1 MQNRIIKGTKMQFQ
15 WLKKIEN
22 PLVKPFYKQYLP
34 YSRPNKA
41 EHIAVLKDNSKHHN
55 SIVACARLRPIGE
68 LALLTGMLVS
78 PAHRGQ
84 RLGHQ
89 LLQHMRPQFENNKTF
104 TFALP
109 HLEGFYRQHDFYLT
123 EAAPNDIQ
131 QRFLAYQKQGK
142 TLLLLAF
149 NDSNQAVI

>member
-1 MQNRIIKGTKMQFQ
+1 MQFQ

-41 EHIAVLKDNSKHHN
+41 EHIAVLKNHHN
-55 SIVACARLRPIGE
+55 IVACARLRPIGE
-68 LALLTGMLVS
+68 LSLLTGMLVS
-78 PAHRGQ
+78 PDYRGQ

-89 LLQHMRPQFENNKTF
+89 LLQHMSPQFIHGKTF

-109 HLEGFYRQHDFYLT
+109 HLEDFYYQHNFRQI
-123 EAAPNDIQ
+123 ENAPNDIQ

-142 TLLLLAF
+142 SLLLLGF
-149 NDSNQAVI
+149 NDSNQADI

>member
-1 MQNRIIKGTKMQFQ
+1 MQFQ

-41 EHIAVLKDNSKHHN
+41 EHIAVLRDNSKEGN
-55 SIVACARLRPIGE
+55 KIVACARLRPIGE
-68 LALLTGMLVS
+68 LSLLTGMLVS
-78 PAHRGQ
+78 PDHRGQ
-84 RLGHQ
+84 RLGHHI
-89 LLQHMRPQFENNKTF
+89 LQQMRPKFQSNKTF

-109 HLEGFYRQHDFYLT
+109 HLEQFYCQHDFYPT
-123 EAAPNDIQ
+123 TQAPNDIL

-142 TLLLLAF
+142 ELLLLGF
-149 NDSNQAVI
+149 NDSNQADI

>member
-1 MQNRIIKGTKMQFQ
+1 MQFQ

-41 EHIAVLKDNSKHHN
+41 EHIAVLKEGN

-68 LALLTGMLVS
+68 LSLLTGMLVS
-78 PAHRGQ
+78 PEHRGQ
-84 RLGHQ
+84 RLGHHI
-89 LLQHMRPQFENNKTF
+89 LRHMRPHFENNKTF

-109 HLEGFYRQHDFYLT
+109 HLEQFYRQHDFYPT
-123 EAAPNDIQ
+123 AQAPNDIQ
-131 QRFLAYQKQGK
+131 QRFEAYKKQGK
-142 TLLLLAF
+142 SLLLLGF
-149 NDSNQAVI
+149 NDSNQADI

>member
-1 MQNRIIKGTKMQFQ
+1 MQFQ

-41 EHIAVLKDNSKHHN
+41 EHIAVLKDNRKEGN
-55 SIVACARLRPIGE
+55 TIIACARLRPIGE
-68 LALLTGMLVS
+68 LSLLTGMLVS
-78 PAHRGQ
+78 PDYRGQ
-84 RLGHQ
+84 QLGHQ
-89 LLQHMRPQFENNKTF
+89 LLRDMRPHFENNKTF

-109 HLEGFYRQHDFYLT
+109 HLEHFYRQHDFYPT
-123 EAAPNDIQ
+123 VQAPNDIQ

-142 TLLLLAF
+142 TLLLLGF
-149 NDSNQAVI
+149 DDSNQADI

>member
-1 MQNRIIKGTKMQFQ
+1 MQFQ

-41 EHIAVLKDNSKHHN
+41 EHIAVLKDNSKAHN
-55 SIVACARLRPIGE
+55 TIVACARLRPIGA
-68 LALLTGMLVS
+68 LSLLTGMLVS
-78 PAHRGQ
+78 PDYRGQ
-84 RLGHQ
+84 QLGHQ
-89 LLQHMRPQFENNKTF
+89 LLQQMRPHFSRHKTF

-109 HLEGFYRQHDFYLT
+109 HLGDFYRQHDFHPT
-123 EAAPNDIQ
+123 TTAPNDIQ

-142 TLLLLAF
+142 SLLLLGF
-149 NDSNQAVI
+149 DDSNQADI

>member
-1 MQNRIIKGTKMQFQ
+1 MQFQ

-41 EHIAVLKDNSKHHN
+41 EHIAVLKDNSG
-55 SIVACARLRPIGE
+55 IIACARLRPIGE
-68 LALLTGMLVS
+68 YALLTGMLVS
-78 PAHRGQ
+78 PDHRGQ
-84 RLGHQ
+84 RLGHHI
-89 LLQHMRPQFENNKTF
+89 LQQMQPQFKNNKTF

-109 HLEGFYRQHDFYLT
+109 HLESFYRQHGFHQT
-123 EAAPNDIQ
+123 ELAPNDIQ

-142 TLLLLAF
+142 SLLLLGF
-149 NDSNQAVI
+149 NDSNQADI

>member
-1 MQNRIIKGTKMQFQ
+1 MQNRIIKGNNMQFQ

-41 EHIAVLKDNSKHHN
+41 EHIAVLKEGND
-55 SIVACARLRPIGE
+55 IVACARLRPIGE
-68 LALLTGMLVS
+68 LSLLTGMLVA
-78 PAHRGQ
+78 PDHRGKQ
-84 RLGHQ
+84 LGHH
-89 LLQHMRPQFENNKTF
+89 LLQHMRPQFQNNKTF

-109 HLEGFYRQHDFYLT
+109 HLEQFYCQHDFYPT
-123 EAAPNDIQ
+123 TQAPNDIQ

-142 TLLLLAF
+142 QLLLLGF
-149 NDSNQAVI
+149 HDSNQADI